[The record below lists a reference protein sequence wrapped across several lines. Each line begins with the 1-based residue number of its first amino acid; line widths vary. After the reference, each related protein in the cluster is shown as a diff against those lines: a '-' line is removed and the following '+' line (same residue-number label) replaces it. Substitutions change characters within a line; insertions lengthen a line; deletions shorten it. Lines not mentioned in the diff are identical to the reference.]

1 VGQYS
6 RARAFYPSSG
16 PIIRNVRF
24 EKVLIDDGS
33 ALDILFLNALT
44 KLDIKLEDLEPYNA
58 PLWGVLLG
66 QTSQPLGQITLPVQ
80 FSTADHFYID
90 YVNFIITDFEGTY
103 HAILGRPALAKFMVI
118 LHTSTCS

>member
-6 RARAFYPSSG
+6 GARAFYPSFG

-44 KLDIKLEDLEPYNA
+44 KLDIKLEDLEPYDT
-58 PLWGVLLG
+58 PL
-66 QTSQPLGQITLPVQ
+66 
-80 FSTADHFYID
+80 
-90 YVNFIITDFEGTY
+90 
-103 HAILGRPALAKFMVI
+103 
-118 LHTSTCS
+118 